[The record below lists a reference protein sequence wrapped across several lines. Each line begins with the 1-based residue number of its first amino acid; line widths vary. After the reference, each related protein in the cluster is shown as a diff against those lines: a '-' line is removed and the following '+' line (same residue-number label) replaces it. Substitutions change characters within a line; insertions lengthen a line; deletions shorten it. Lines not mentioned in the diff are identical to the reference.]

1 MYIDTHLLWATDA
14 AVAAAAALWVARTAN
29 CLSPTVSKALDAT
42 LGPVFALGQRG
53 APKAAQ
59 ASKLD
64 GVSAEVVARRM
75 RDILFGLDDVVET
88 MAAAVLAGAEK
99 KGRSG
104 PLVTALVTGPALS
117 GKTTAAYALAGGA
130 YKGDDQVWEI
140 DVAKLGA
147 VGALGSLQGRLT
159 EFLAKDDEI
168 VIAIRHAELAA
179 ADDDFIKALTALV
192 VDGKVSG
199 KKLAKNASVV
209 VTAGDATALPKKLRA
224 AFGVTVSTKPLSG
237 VTLDK
242 VVRAHLADFIQDE
255 PFKLTLGIADD
266 AVISRL
272 GVAWGEGR
280 EAVTAWL
287 ADNVSAP
294 VKAAKARGETA
305 VSLYWADGQ
314 VVTSP
319 TKAGGGIKLSGSLV

>member
-1 MYIDTHLLWATDA
+1 MYVDTHLLWATDA
-14 AVAAAAALWVARTAN
+14 AVATATALWVARTAN
-29 CLSPTVSKALDAT
+29 CLSPTVTGVLDAT

-64 GVSAEVVARRM
+64 GVSADVVARRM
-75 RDILFGLDDVVET
+75 RDILFGLDDIVET
-88 MAAAVLAGAEK
+88 MAAAVLAGADK
-99 KGRSG
+99 SRSG
-104 PLVTALVTGPALS
+104 PLVTALVTGPVLS
-117 GKTTAAYALAGGA
+117 GKTTAAYALAAGA
-130 YKGDDQVWEI
+130 YKSDDQVWEI

-147 VGALGSLQGRLT
+147 VGALGSLQGRLA

-168 VIAIRHAELAA
+168 VIAVRHAELAA
-179 ADDDFIKALTALV
+179 DNAEFIKALTALV
-192 VDGKVSG
+192 VDAKVSG

-209 VTAGDATALPKKLRA
+209 VTVTDATALPKKLRT
-224 AFGVTVSTKPLSG
+224 AFGVTVATRALTG
-237 VTLDK
+237 ATLDK
-242 VVRAHLADFIQDE
+242 VVRTYLSEFVTDE
-255 PFKLTLGIADD
+255 LGLPLGIADD

-272 GVAWGEGR
+272 GGAWAEGR

-314 VVTSP
+314 VTTTP
-319 TKAGGGIKLSGSLV
+319 NKAGGGMKLSGSLV